1 MAAQNSIK
9 EKASASSFEIDDNDL
24 HLRQQVKMLRIVDT
38 VRTGLTGL
46 ALVMGVA
53 ILGVSAN
60 TLNVYRETHLPSD
73 FLLALWPE
81 SFDLRPTTTLVATAA
96 IITLTNIIALVFSKV
111 TVIRNRVPVHTTLT
125 FAAPLIGLIAALVGM
140 SLFYSVNTSQ
150 TAETVLSW
158 SCRWRDVSMSE
169 RPHFASLCKESW
181 AGVYLAVLL
190 VPVEAAVLAVAGW
203 QLKVESHAT
212 AYASARTKS
221 TGSPVV
227 A

>member
-1 MAAQNSIK
+1 MAAPHSIK
-9 EKASASSFEIDDNDL
+9 EKASASSFEIDADDL
-24 HLRQQVKMLRIVDT
+24 HLQQKVKMLRTVDA
-38 VRTGLTGL
+38 VRSGLTGL

-53 ILGVSAN
+53 ILGLSAN
-60 TLNVYRETHLPSD
+60 TLKVYRDTHLPSD

-81 SFDLRPTTTLVATAA
+81 NFDLRPTTTLVATAA
-96 IITLTNIIALVFSKV
+96 VVTFTNILSLVFSKV
-111 TVIRNRVPVHTTLT
+111 TVVRNRVPVHTGLT

-140 SLFYSVNTSQ
+140 SLFYSVNTSL

-158 SCRWRDVSMSE
+158 SCRWRDVTMSE
-169 RPHFASLCKESW
+169 RPNFGSLCQESW

-190 VPVEAAVLAVAGW
+190 VPIEAAVLAVAGW
-203 QLKVESHAT
+203 QLKVEKHAS
-212 AYASARTKS
+212 AYAVARKS